1 MNEQCIG
8 RWPVYGVYSR
18 IMNRYSYK
26 NLNVYQDAKAFVVA
40 VYKLVDEFPEK
51 EKFALCNQIR
61 RAAISV
67 TSNIAEGVSR
77 TSVKEKIHFLE
88 IAYASMMEVDSQLDI
103 SVELQYINI
112 EQYELI
118 NKQVNNIGR
127 QLSVLR
133 NKYKTLQCIGRWPVY
148 GIGDAVYRPSAC
160 VSRHSRCVWC
170 KGQEISKAI
179 TTAYKQHVKHA
190 IHSTQCEYT
199 AYKANTPKFE

>member
-1 MNEQCIG
+1 
-8 RWPVYGVYSR
+8 
-18 IMNRYSYK
+18 MNRYSYK
-26 NLNVYQDAKAFVVA
+26 NLNVYQDAKMFVVA
-40 VYKLVDEFPEK
+40 VYKLLDSFPDS

-77 TSVKEKIHFLE
+77 TSNKEKIHFLE

-103 SVELQYINI
+103 SVDLEYISI

-133 NKYKTLQCIGRWPVY
+133 NKYKLL
-148 GIGDAVYRPSAC
+148 
-160 VSRHSRCVWC
+160 
-170 KGQEISKAI
+170 
-179 TTAYKQHVKHA
+179 
-190 IHSTQCEYT
+190 
-199 AYKANTPKFE
+199 

>member
-1 MNEQCIG
+1 
-8 RWPVYGVYSR
+8 
-18 IMNRYSYK
+18 MNRYSYK

-40 VYKLVDEFPEK
+40 VYKLVDEFPDS

-103 SVELQYINI
+103 SVDLEYIDI
-112 EQYELI
+112 DQYESI

-133 NKYKTLQCIGRWPVY
+133 NKYKTL
-148 GIGDAVYRPSAC
+148 
-160 VSRHSRCVWC
+160 
-170 KGQEISKAI
+170 
-179 TTAYKQHVKHA
+179 
-190 IHSTQCEYT
+190 
-199 AYKANTPKFE
+199 